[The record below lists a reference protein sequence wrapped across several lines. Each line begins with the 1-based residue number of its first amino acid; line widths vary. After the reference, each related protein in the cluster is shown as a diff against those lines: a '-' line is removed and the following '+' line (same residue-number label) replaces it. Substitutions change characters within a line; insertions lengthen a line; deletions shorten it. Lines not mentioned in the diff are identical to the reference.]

1 MSAFSANVIRRKPVR
16 VSFDIASIRRVKT
29 VDGGTEVRIVEGYSF
44 VNSWVGDGVNL
55 TRESMVAAS
64 DDYNA
69 WGAVREMHQP
79 LAAGRANGTV
89 EIINEE
95 GQNEVVQLGV
105 AWDAK
110 GATCR
115 SMVDTE
121 AIKKLDTG
129 VYKAYSVGVQPTM
142 MRGIDVIQCRWIE
155 NSYVDRPA
163 DPDALITLVRAEGAD
178 MNAESD
184 VLVVAVER
192 AETFAEHIPMLQNW
206 SMDAVVGDACYELM
220 ECLWEATRANDRAGD
235 VASAVQS
242 IDEFATYLKGVFET
256 GGPGMARAE
265 QLVEVARTRFSAS
278 AQTAEA
284 LSRVSTLEGN
294 LESLT
299 QRASTAEA
307 ELTTLRAELA
317 AKIDR
322 VTELEATPDP
332 AQAVPVRVATERTVA
347 PFLDSE
353 AGSGADVEKLRAE
366 LADLKRTA
374 KDLPTD
380 KERADAVVR
389 ISRLKQ
395 QIAESG
401 ETA

>member
-1 MSAFSANVIRRKPVR
+1 MLNEQDAQ
-16 VSFDIASIRRVKT
+16 
-29 VDGGTEVRIVEGYSF
+29 EMIV
-44 VNSWVGDGVNL
+44 
-55 TRESMVAAS
+55 
-64 DDYNA
+64 
-69 WGAVREMHQP
+69 
-79 LAAGRANGTV
+79 
-89 EIINEE
+89 
-95 GQNEVVQLGV
+95 LGV
-105 AWDAK
+105 TWDEK
-110 GATCR
+110 GAICR
-115 SMVDTE
+115 SMVVDTE

-129 VYKAYSVGVQPTM
+129 VYKAYSVGVAPKV
-142 MRGIDVIQCRWIE
+142 MRGVDVIECAWLE
-155 NSYVDRPA
+155 NSLCDRPA
-163 DPDALITLVRAEGAD
+163 DPDALLTLIRAEGID
-178 MNAESD
+178 LDAEVD
-184 VLVVAVER
+184 VVQILQRSES
-192 AETFAEHIPMLQNW
+192 FAEHIPMLQNW
-206 SMDAVVGDACYELM
+206 SMDAVISDACYELM
-220 ECLWEATRANDRAGD
+220 ECLWDATRANDRAGD
-235 VASAVQS
+235 VPLAVQS
-242 IDEFATYLKGVFET
+242 IDEFATYLKSVFEA